1 MSVFHRRMQE
11 RTWTREQY
19 QTAANQL
26 GRDDTAQY
34 WTWVPVSSFL
44 IGAASQLY
52 LSLPENVFL
61 RASDCLHLV
70 TALHHG
76 FEELCTFDRH
86 QFAAAQGFGLAVIKL
101 WRLVMFVFPS
111 GQDYSPGDSQC
122 YRDQNQEAHHAQPG
136 KEIPDTRIDS
146 SHASEGDLRNHDL
159 RPR

>member
-1 MSVFHRRMQE
+1 LIFCDTSALAKYYVGETGSAALRSRLESEDAVIASELARVELMSVFHRRMRE
-11 RTWTREQY
+11 RTWTREQF

-86 QFAAAQGFGLAVIKL
+86 QLAAAQGLGLAVIKL
-101 WRLVMFVFPS
+101 
-111 GQDYSPGDSQC
+111 
-122 YRDQNQEAHHAQPG
+122 
-136 KEIPDTRIDS
+136 
-146 SHASEGDLRNHDL
+146 
-159 RPR
+159 